1 MNEAET
7 NGRLIVLEAF
17 VMMSLG
23 LYLAN
28 SKNDPDYSKA
38 AALLDHLRQTSTS
51 IAATYPLAVQEAA
64 RKYSDDLTTVL
75 AENLRQIRG
84 EGGQSH

>member
-1 MNEAET
+1 
-7 NGRLIVLEAF
+7 
-17 VMMSLG
+17 MMSLG

-51 IAATYPLAVQEAA
+51 IAATFPLAVQETA
-64 RKYSDDLTTVL
+64 RKYSDHLTTVL
-75 AENLRQIRG
+75 AEIFDRSEAKAGNRT
-84 EGGQSH
+84 EPT

>member
-1 MNEAET
+1 VVVGAPEN
-7 NGRLIVLEAF
+7 F

-28 SKNDPDYSKA
+28 SRNDPDYSKS
-38 AALLDHLRQTSTS
+38 AALLENLRQSSVSIASAGGPAVQAAAQAYAEHLTS
-51 IAATYPLAVQEAA
+51 I
-64 RKYSDDLTTVL
+64 L
-75 AENLRQIRG
+75 AENLRSMRG